1 MKKEKT
7 KTSQV
12 GGEMTLTMTPK
23 VGYKGRNKINN
34 VYNYCGDGGHWVS
47 RMQKMKSW
55 FEK

>member
-23 VGYKGRNKINN
+23 VGYKGRNKINK